1 MLCSTP
7 SPPLPSHWTLS
18 SHSRFCCLC
27 SIAFFRMLLR
37 MLQNVVFSNWLKKPL
52 YNSMDLRFRRVFL
65 LLIVPCLLSMNNS
78 PLFFGAAVVNFLKDI
93 LVASS
98 FWSMWIELLE
108 MFMCRFLLGGKF
120 LFGWITRSM
129 IAGLYGKPIFTL
141 VRNCEIVF

>member
-7 SPPLPSHWTLS
+7 SSPLPSHWILS

-27 SIAFFRMLLR
+27 SIGFFRMLLR
-37 MLQNVVFSNWLKKPL
+37 MFQNVVFSNLLKKPL

-65 LLIVPCLLSMNNS
+65 LLIVPCLLSMNNI

-98 FWSMWIELLE
+98 FWSVWIELLE

-120 LFGWITRSM
+120 LFGWITKSM